1 MKSQQIEAAAKKAIS
16 KFFDSSTMKGHQ
28 NPNGSQKLFQ
38 KKIQKIGRYYGM
50 DPYESLN

>member
-16 KFFDSSTMKGHQ
+16 KFFDSNTMKGHQ

-38 KKIQKIGRYYGM
+38 KKYRKSEDIMVWIHMKV
-50 DPYESLN
+50 